1 MNISLIWYADLQNI
15 GQKAGKP
22 DNQKASKRYVHFVQ
36 WLLRELLCSRKSFTS
51 FTDGFAL
58 RLCDI
63 DYLFPAFRPSDFLK
77 TERLAF
83 WLSGLLAF
91 WSAPCFSWSTSLPFE
106 VARPLYIG
114 ARALGMGNAFT
125 AVADDATAGFWNPAG
140 LIQWQ
145 GVKVFGMR
153 KMYNRKDYAFDPKG
167 IGYSYR
173 GNAFFWGNKIAL
185 GVDSGTPDF
194 NYYSFARQV
203 NAYVA
208 VGLSLKFTRKH
219 PASYYQFFGYEWSYN
234 VGILSR
240 PSRSIQ
246 VGILLQNI
254 PARRS
259 IRWISTGF
267 SYHKTWIVLSTD
279 VIVSTGSRT
288 DIESHFGIEWRFNKY
303 LHFRTGLS
311 AGHPT
316 VGLGIK
322 IWNLRL
328 DYAWIR
334 ETKES
339 ASRDA
344 SHVFHS
350 HFVSAEFF
358 WY

>member
-1 MNISLIWYADLQNI
+1 M
-15 GQKAGKP
+15 
-22 DNQKASKRYVHFVQ
+22 
-36 WLLRELLCSRKSFTS
+36 
-51 FTDGFAL
+51 
-58 RLCDI
+58 
-63 DYLFPAFRPSDFLK
+63 
-77 TERLAF
+77 
-83 WLSGLLAF
+83 
-91 WSAPCFSWSTSLPFE
+91 PFE
-106 VARPLYIG
+106 AARPLYVG

-153 KMYNRKDYAFDPKG
+153 KVYNRKDYAFDPKG

-219 PASYYQFFGYEWSYN
+219 PAGYYQFFGYEWSYDI
-234 VGILSR
+234 GILSR
-240 PSRSIQ
+240 PSSSIQ

-267 SYHKTWIVLSTD
+267 SYHWTQVVLSTD
-279 VIVSTGSRT
+279 FIVSTSSRA
-288 DIESHFGIEWRFNKY
+288 DIEAHFGIEWRLNKY
-303 LHFRTGLS
+303 LHFRTGIS

-316 VGLGIK
+316 VGLGVK
-322 IWNLRL
+322 IRNFRL

-339 ASRDA
+339 SSRDA

-350 HFVSAEFF
+350 HFLSAEFF
-358 WY
+358 GY